1 MPRRLHLSFLDY
13 HSGKYFYL
21 LLLLLI
27 WLIGYPLV
35 ANFPIARIAFSVL
48 LTLTLLASVYAV
60 SQKGHVVRTGLVLAI
75 LTFIFEWSAFK
86 FQFWWLEFA
95 TVVLFFLFSAYIT
108 GMIVLHVVRQRRV
121 TMDEIFAAISAYLM
135 IGMTG
140 ALLFVLIDQVVPG
153 SLSVSSSLGAGGPEV
168 MTFRRVDFPTYLYY
182 GFVTLTTLGYGDIN
196 PVSAPARVFSYL
208 LAVTGQ
214 IYLTVL
220 IAWLVGLYISQS
232 RKE

>member
-1 MPRRLHLSFLDY
+1 MPRKLHLSFLDY

-35 ANFPIARIAFSVL
+35 ASFPVARIAFSVL

-60 SQKGHVVRTGLVLAI
+60 SQKGHVVRTGLILAI
-75 LTFIFEWSAFK
+75 LTFIFEWSAFE
-86 FQFWWLEFA
+86 FQRWWLEFA

-108 GMIVLHVVRQRRV
+108 GMIVIHVVRQRRV
-121 TMDEIFAAISAYLM
+121 TTDEIFAAISAYLM

-153 SLSVSSSLGAGGPEV
+153 SLSVSSSLVTGSPEV
-168 MTFRRVDFPTYLYY
+168 TFRRIDFPTYLYY
-182 GFVTLTTLGYGDIN
+182 SFTTLTTLGYGDIN

>member
-1 MPRRLHLSFLDY
+1 MPHKLFLSFLDY

-27 WLIGYPLV
+27 WLIGYPILT
-35 ANFPIARIAFSVL
+35 AFPIARQAFGIL

-60 SQKGHVVRTGLVLAI
+60 SQKGHVVRIGVVLAI
-75 LTFIFEWSAFK
+75 PTFIFEWFPFE
-86 FQFWWLEFA
+86 FQYKTLVFLKTIFSF
-95 TVVLFFLFSAYIT
+95 LFFAYIT

-121 TMDEIFAAISAYLM
+121 TMDEIFAAISGYLM

-153 SLSVSSSLGAGGPEV
+153 SLTISSSLVTGGPEV
-168 MTFRRVDFPTYLYY
+168 IFQRDEFGIYLYY
-182 GFVTLTTLGYGDIN
+182 SFVTLTTLGYGDIN
-196 PVSAPARVFSYL
+196 PVSTLARVFSYL
-208 LAVTGQ
+208 IAVTGQ

-220 IAWLVGLYISQS
+220 IAWLVGVYISQS

>member
-35 ANFPIARIAFSVL
+35 ADFPIARIAFSVL

-108 GMIVLHVVRQRRV
+108 GMIVIHVVRQRRV
-121 TMDEIFAAISAYLM
+121 TTDEIFAAISAYLM

-140 ALLFVLIDQVVPG
+140 ALLFVLIDLVVPG
-153 SLSVSSSLGAGGPEV
+153 SLTISSSLVTGGPEV
-168 MTFRRVDFPTYLYY
+168 IFQRDEFGIYLYY
-182 GFVTLTTLGYGDIN
+182 SFVTLTTLGYGDIN
-196 PVSAPARVFSYL
+196 PVSTLARVFSYL
-208 LAVTGQ
+208 IAVTGQ

>member
-35 ANFPIARIAFSVL
+35 ADFPIARIAFSVL

-75 LTFIFEWSAFK
+75 LTFIFEWSAFE

-108 GMIVLHVVRQRRV
+108 GMIVIHVVRQRRV
-121 TMDEIFAAISAYLM
+121 TRDEIFAAISGYLM

-140 ALLFVLIDQVVPG
+140 ALLFVLIDLVVPG
-153 SLSVSSSLGAGGPEV
+153 SLTISSSLVTGGPEV
-168 MTFRRVDFPTYLYY
+168 IFQRDEFGIYLYY
-182 GFVTLTTLGYGDIN
+182 SFVTLTTLGYGDIN
-196 PVSAPARVFSYL
+196 PVSTLARVFSYL
-208 LAVTGQ
+208 IAVTGQ